1 MAKRLSTS
9 KDELLPYLTIALDA
23 MGGDFGPHVTLPAA
37 KLALERYPKL
47 QILLVGN
54 KALLEPILTEL
65 KIASHPRIILHH
77 TDIEVRM
84 DDPVSAVLRT
94 RKGSSMHLA
103 LELVKTG
110 QAQAC
115 VSGGNTGALMAL
127 SKIILKLLPGLSR
140 PALVASL
147 PTATNE
153 RSYLLDLG
161 ANVSADAISLYQ
173 FALMGSVLAQ
183 SMKLSSNPRVAL
195 LNVGE
200 EEIKGSEQVKQAA
213 QLLSD
218 SPYIHYGGFIEGD
231 ELFAGR
237 VDVIVTD
244 GFVGNVALK
253 TAEGLVKLLFNRFQS
268 GLKTGIISGLI
279 GKVVKRF
286 LQKSLANINPDKY
299 NGALLLG
306 LRGIVIKSHG
316 RADQEAFVCAIKE
329 AISAIENQLP
339 EKISDKLATA
349 LSEEAL

>member
-1 MAKRLSTS
+1 
-9 KDELLPYLTIALDA
+9 LPDLTIALDA

-37 KLALERYPKL
+37 KQAIESHPELH
-47 QILLVGN
+47 ILVVGDE
-54 KALLEPILTEL
+54 ALLLPLL
-65 KIASHPRIILHH
+65 RSLQLNNHPRISLYH
-77 TDIEVRM
+77 TAIEVKM
-84 DDPVSAVLRT
+84 DDPVTAALRA
-94 RKGSSMHLA
+94 RKGSSMHVA
-103 LELVKTG
+103 LELVKSG
-110 QAQAC
+110 AAQAC

-127 SKIILKLLPGLSR
+127 SKTILKLLPGLSR

-147 PTATNE
+147 PSLSGD

-161 ANVSADAISLYQ
+161 ANVSADAASLYQ

-183 SMKLSSNPRVAL
+183 TMKLSQNPRVAL

-213 QLLSD
+213 LLLGN
-218 SPYIHYGGFIEGD
+218 SPYIHYGGYIEGD
-231 ELFAGR
+231 ELFSGR

-253 TAEGLVKLLFNRFQS
+253 TAEGLVKLIFNRFQS
-268 GLKTGIISGLI
+268 GMKTGIIGSLL

-286 LQKSLANINPDKY
+286 LQKSLANINPDQY

-316 RADQEAFVCAIKE
+316 RADQLAYACAINE
-329 AISAIENQLP
+329 AITAIENQLP
-339 EKISDKLATA
+339 EKIADKLATA
-349 LSEEAL
+349 LSE